1 MAQTLTLHVDPHTP
15 VVHGDSAQLVAN
27 MSALENL
34 GRADLLAVAIIG
46 FVHAVSGTRDYRTNH
61 RQLIQD
67 AEVFMDGISNI
78 QANNIS
84 RQMLLV
90 FAAMA
95 WDLGYQVDVGLTT
108 DVATILNEVRDLRS
122 LPEETLGRIML
133 FMQWVSTTI

>member
-1 MAQTLTLHVDPHTP
+1 MAQTLTVHVDPHTP

-67 AEVFMDGISNI
+67 AEVFMDGISNT